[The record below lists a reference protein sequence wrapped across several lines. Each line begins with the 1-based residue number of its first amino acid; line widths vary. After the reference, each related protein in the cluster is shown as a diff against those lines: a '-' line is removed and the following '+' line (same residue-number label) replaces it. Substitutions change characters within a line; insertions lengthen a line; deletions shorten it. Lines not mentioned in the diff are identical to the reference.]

1 MIIYMA
7 QNKCCDRCF
16 KCILFNYFVIFVAYG
31 TVRIMVIFIFVLLFY
46 NFFWQMILY
55 VNVHNAVLFRF
66 KCFEKLS

>member
-31 TVRIMVIFIFVLLFY
+31 TVRMMVILFLFLYYYFIIFLANDFV
-46 NFFWQMILY
+46 
-55 VNVHNAVLFRF
+55 
-66 KCFEKLS
+66 C